1 MVRLGSAVAFVAMAI
16 ALASCSDPPTDDG
29 LRIIVSSG
37 PVYEVPTRD
46 APPAKPVPQ
55 TAGRGTLILEGGGDY
70 VDEASEMTVALAGTK
85 PVVCLIDPGSKGGGD
100 AYHKFDG
107 IGGFKMLTINLSAT
121 SSQQARVLEA
131 LESCTGYFIN
141 TGDPVMLSSALR
153 PNAEDS
159 SALKI
164 IRRHFEQ
171 NGAVIAATGTGT
183 MMVGDLT
190 LCDCGG
196 ESSVEALTQGTIFE
210 APGYVFVHGV
220 LIDAHFFTRGLI
232 GRHLYALADTKE
244 PVGVGIDDSTAVIVP
259 GNGGPWKVIGQ
270 SSVALIR
277 RGNAATVK
285 HLEDFTLSI
294 LNDGDSF
301 DPVTGRITVS
311 SKRKPILLLRGLDA
325 KPTETTRIFDPNQ
338 VLTMIDALAQST
350 NVVARGYDDA
360 SGMAVQVSKVLDS
373 TAYSD
378 GNSITILDL
387 DLKIVRG
394 TPSG

>member
-1 MVRLGSAVAFVAMAI
+1 
-16 ALASCSDPPTDDG
+16 
-29 LRIIVSSG
+29 
-37 PVYEVPTRD
+37 
-46 APPAKPVPQ
+46 
-55 TAGRGTLILEGGGDY
+55 
-70 VDEASEMTVALAGTK
+70 
-85 PVVCLIDPGSKGGGD
+85 VVCLIDPGSKGGGD